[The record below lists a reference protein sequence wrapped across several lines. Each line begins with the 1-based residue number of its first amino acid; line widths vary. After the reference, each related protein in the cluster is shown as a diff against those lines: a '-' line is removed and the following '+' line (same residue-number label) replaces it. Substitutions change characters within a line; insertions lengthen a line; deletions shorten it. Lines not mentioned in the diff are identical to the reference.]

1 MSIAPTCRPRN
12 YCRNRGESDLE
23 RAGSGKLQTA
33 TALRH
38 DHSSNRLV
46 LAGNVVGSV
55 NFGKK
60 LLIAASSMPGSNTDF
75 ALAKFFP

>member
-1 MSIAPTCRPRN
+1 
-12 YCRNRGESDLE
+12 
-23 RAGSGKLQTA
+23 
-33 TALRH
+33 
-38 DHSSNRLV
+38 
-46 LAGNVVGSV
+46 V